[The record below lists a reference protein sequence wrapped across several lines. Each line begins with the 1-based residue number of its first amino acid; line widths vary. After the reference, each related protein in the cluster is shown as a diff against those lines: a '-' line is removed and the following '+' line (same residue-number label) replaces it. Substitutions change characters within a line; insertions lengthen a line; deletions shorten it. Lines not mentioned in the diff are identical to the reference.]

1 MLPAFF
7 NDNCLGFSRDRLS
20 LSLRVQT
27 RSNLIT
33 RERGRSQS
41 FARLLIRGEE
51 REKKRMN
58 ASAGSWKR
66 DLDEETRMKL
76 EEFLEQ
82 FPGTVENVMFFN
94 SRDSRYQITSEL
106 MINLLMI

>member
-1 MLPAFF
+1 
-7 NDNCLGFSRDRLS
+7 
-20 LSLRVQT
+20 
-27 RSNLIT
+27 
-33 RERGRSQS
+33 
-41 FARLLIRGEE
+41 
-51 REKKRMN
+51 MN

-106 MINLLMI
+106 MINLLMIWDERENYLYSADEIRIRCTQKLRMIKT